1 MGQDAS
7 AIGTRTRLSSMAT
20 SSSYLATPMFS
31 VVISI
36 DFFLFVACF
45 PTRLLLKPKESNESF
60 VEEQFPGQRFGASRQ
75 PFRIKK
81 S

>member
-1 MGQDAS
+1 MWDKMRWLSERALAS
-7 AIGTRTRLSSMAT
+7 LQWPT

-45 PTRLLLKPKESNESF
+45 STRLLLKPKESNESF
-60 VEEQFPGQRFGASRQ
+60 VEEQIPRPEIR
-75 PFRIKK
+75 RV
-81 S
+81 